1 MQKRGFT
8 LLEMLVTIGFVLVL
22 AGTVAVF
29 GITSLKLQEVDRA
42 VQTIRNNL
50 VAARDQ
56 AMSARESS
64 RWGVEFATS
73 SIMSFKGSTYAT
85 RDHSYD
91 LFNPF
96 APGINITGISEIVF
110 VPPFGNA
117 ATSGS
122 VTITDG
128 DRTVS
133 ISVNPYGMIQ
143 AQ

>member
-1 MQKRGFT
+1 
-8 LLEMLVTIGFVLVL
+8 
-22 AGTVAVF
+22 
-29 GITSLKLQEVDRA
+29 
-42 VQTIRNNL
+42 
-50 VAARDQ
+50 
-56 AMSARESS
+56 MSERESS

-73 SIMSFKGSTYAT
+73 SIMAFKGSTYAT

-96 APGINITGISEIVF
+96 APAIRITGSSEIVF

-117 ATSGS
+117 ATSGA
-122 VTITDG
+122 VTVTDG

-133 ISVNPYGMIQ
+133 ISINPYGMIV

>member
-1 MQKRGFT
+1 MQKPGFT
-8 LLEMLVTIGFVLVL
+8 LIEMLATITFVIVL
-22 AGTVAVF
+22 ASMVAMF
-29 GITSLKLQEVDRA
+29 GISALKMQEVDRTL
-42 VQTIRNNL
+42 QTIRNAL
-50 VAARDQ
+50 VASRDQ
-56 AMSARESS
+56 AISERESS

-73 SIMSFKGSTYAT
+73 SIMAFKGSTYAT
-85 RDHSYD
+85 RDHAFD

-96 APGINITGISEIVF
+96 APAIKISGISEIVF

-133 ISVNPYGMIQ
+133 ISVNAYGMIQ